1 MGAVT
6 VAAPHSRLQVAPAGE
21 EGTAPLA
28 TARSGPQASILCP
41 GGPAGCSEN
50 SGVGK
55 HGDIQPGPRQES
67 SGRGCSG

>member
-6 VAAPHSRLQVAPAGE
+6 VAAPHSSLQAAPAGE
-21 EGTAPLA
+21 GTASLA
-28 TARSGPQASILCP
+28 TARSGPQASTQCP
-41 GGPAGCSEN
+41 GSPAGCSEN
-50 SGVGK
+50 SGVGE